1 MTSTATKTQLL
12 NALARAGLF
21 TPSANRWENETVIQ
35 GKGTDFTCDTKSP
48 AVRDFLTAA
57 GFSVRSVWDRSTESW
72 RTAGATYGCAF
83 HRPRGTS
90 SQPTSTDRAPLG
102 RMSEGRPR
110 PAAGATDPG
119 ASHSWI

>member
-1 MTSTATKTQLL
+1 MGDVGSGERPEGDTQMSSTATKTQLL
-12 NALARAGLF
+12 NALAKAGLF

-72 RTAGATYGCAF
+72 RTAGATYGS
-83 HRPRGTS
+83 RV
-90 SQPTSTDRAPLG
+90 SQ
-102 RMSEGRPR
+102 
-110 PAAGATDPG
+110 ATRDLIS
-119 ASHSWI
+119 ANID